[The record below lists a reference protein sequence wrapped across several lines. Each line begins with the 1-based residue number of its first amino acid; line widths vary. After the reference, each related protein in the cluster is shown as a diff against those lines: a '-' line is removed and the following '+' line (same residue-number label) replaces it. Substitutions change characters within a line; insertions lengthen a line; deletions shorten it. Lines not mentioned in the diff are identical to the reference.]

1 MFVLPRDTA
10 AGTTFFLL
18 QSQLSARD
26 ESRAMRKPAFAFGA
40 LGAALLL
47 FTGVAAAADGGS
59 AQHTDLLAG
68 LPAFLQSP
76 EFMAGIIAGAVVT
89 HLVHLMWHAGRQVL
103 VHTLF
108 FGQRTLHYGV
118 VAALLGGLILLI

>member
-1 MFVLPRDTA
+1 
-10 AGTTFFLL
+10 
-18 QSQLSARD
+18 
-26 ESRAMRKPAFAFGA
+26 MRKPAIAFGA
-40 LGAALLL
+40 VGAALLML
-47 FTGVAAAADGGS
+47 AGVAAAAAANGDS

-68 LPAFLQSP
+68 LPAFLQSA

-89 HLVHLMWHAGRQVL
+89 HLTHLMWHAGRQVL

-118 VAALLGGLILLI
+118 AAALLGGLILLI